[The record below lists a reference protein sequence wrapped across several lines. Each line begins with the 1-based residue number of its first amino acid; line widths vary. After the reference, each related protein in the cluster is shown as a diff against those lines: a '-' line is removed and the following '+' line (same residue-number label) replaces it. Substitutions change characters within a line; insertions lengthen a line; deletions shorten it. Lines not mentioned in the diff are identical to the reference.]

1 MRLIL
6 NKAGIEVVF
15 PEGQT
20 CCGAPARYSG
30 AYEVAAQNANDNI
43 KALLADDVTYVVSA
57 CPTCTVALKQEFIST
72 FESLGQTGSL
82 PRARELAD

>member
-1 MRLIL
+1 MGESLVKIL

-43 KALLADDVTYVVSA
+43 KALLAGR
-57 CPTCTVALKQEFIST
+57 CNLCR
-72 FESLGQTGSL
+72 LGMPDLHRSVE
-82 PRARELAD
+82 A